1 MQPTIT
7 DANLRTSFRAFVV
20 DQAEP
25 WHRAHLGRLYTLW
38 DDWNA
43 RFFQGRLAP
52 PYILFSPPESARA
65 YGDCAG
71 VSSFGGRAQ
80 IRIRPSLLTGT
91 HRHLRG
97 GDEFAEGRARFVAD
111 VLLHECVH
119 QWHFEITGQTEDSYH
134 GHGPAF
140 AAMCNQIGAALG
152 LPPVRAMKR
161 RGKDKDLPSC
171 AQWPICVRH
180 PIYYLGAY
188 TLGQA
193 DDDQADGDDQA
204 SDQAEEQ
211 GSPLAALLD
220 QILADIDAG
229 RVAEARAAVARI
241 RSFV

>member
-1 MQPTIT
+1 MIT
-7 DANLRTSFRAFVV
+7 DADLRATFRAFVI

-25 WHRAHLGRLYTLW
+25 WHRAHLGHLYVLW
-38 DDWNA
+38 DAWNA
-43 RFFQGRLAP
+43 RFFHGQLAP
-52 PYILFSPPESARA
+52 PYIIISPPESARA
-65 YGDCAG
+65 YGDCAS

-91 HRHLRG
+91 HRHLRK
-97 GDEFAEGRARFVAD
+97 GDDFAEGRARFVAD

-119 QWHFEITGQTEDSYH
+119 QWHFEVTGQTEESYH

-140 AAMCNQIGAALG
+140 AAMCNQIGEPLG

-161 RGKDKDLPSC
+161 RGRDKDLPSC

-188 TLGQA
+188 VLGQA
-193 DDDQADGDDQA
+193 DDQTDDDQA
-204 SDQAEEQ
+204 EADDQAEDQ
-211 GSPLAALLD
+211 GNPLVALLD

-229 RVAEARAAVARI
+229 RITQARTTLARI
-241 RSFV
+241 RSMV